1 MPIFG
6 KKKKEPVEEITQEK
20 QERAAAPQTIFE
32 KNIAVDKLMK
42 AVQGYNALDVTKK
55 SEQKKYPDEHAQK
68 MLEKIPEAIPEAKR
82 VEIPRMFQAEPRMQS
97 EPKLI
102 AVKKIEQEPE
112 YEDEETEAP
121 EEAAHFAPLFVKID
135 RYREILNSMNS
146 IKNTLTM
153 IKNTF
158 SVMSELD
165 KLRAENSRVI
175 QEAIDKVDKKIL
187 TLDSEFLRPSGFIED
202 APELHDIHGLQSTIM
217 DLRSQIDQMKSELRE
232 LH

>member
-6 KKKKEPVEEITQEK
+6 KKKKEPVEEIRQEN
-20 QERAAAPQTIFE
+20 EVRAATPPPIFDE
-32 KNIAVDKLMK
+32 KNIAVEKLMK
-42 AVQGYNALDVTKK
+42 AVQDRNVFGVMKK
-55 SEQKKYPDEHAQK
+55 TEEKKELEEHVQ
-68 MLEKIPEAIPEAKR
+68 KIPEAGR
-82 VEIPRMFQAEPRMQS
+82 VEIPRMFRVEPRVQVES
-97 EPKLI
+97 KQI
-102 AVKKIEQEPE
+102 AAKRIEQEPE
-112 YEDEETEAP
+112 YGEEEAEVQ

-146 IKNTLTM
+146 IKNTLAM

-158 SVMSELD
+158 NVMNELE
-165 KLRAENSRVI
+165 KLRAENSRVV
-175 QEAIDKVDKKIL
+175 QEAIEKVDKKIL
-187 TLDSEFLRPSGFIED
+187 MLDSEFLRPSGFIEE